1 MKLLSVGDD
10 AIARYQ
16 TTGQV
21 GDLSLAK
28 RKGLIRVVRVRLHSY
43 AIPISLTILQGW
55 KVLPFKAGI
64 GSKDAQTAP
73 LFG

>member
-10 AIARYQ
+10 AIARHQ

-21 GDLSLAK
+21 GDLRAK